1 MTLISKLHFLAVIYF
16 DKKWKNL
23 ICAVKLNHFLERPLL
38 KSLKYFFS
46 KKIFLGKLLQNI
58 FSLRKRMQR
67 YTPDNLICAI
77 RKKSALFFCKSRF
90 FFCKQVFASS
100 KGISNM
106 SSENSLLLSNSS
118 GFSNQIAFLVTFQG
132 KVDLTENQRKIS
144 ES

>member
-1 MTLISKLHFLAVIYF
+1 
-16 DKKWKNL
+16 
-23 ICAVKLNHFLERPLL
+23 
-38 KSLKYFFS
+38 
-46 KKIFLGKLLQNI
+46 
-58 FSLRKRMQR
+58 MQR

-77 RKKSALFFCKSRF
+77 RKKSALFFAKVDF
-90 FFCKQVFASS
+90 FPKQVFASS

>member
-38 KSLKYFFS
+38 KSLKYFFQ
-46 KKIFLGKLLQNI
+46 KIFLGKLLQNI
-58 FSLRKRMQR
+58 FSFRKRMQR

-77 RKKSALFFCKSRF
+77 RKKSALFFAKVDF

-118 GFSNQIAFLVTFQG
+118 GFPNQIAFLVTFQG